1 MSAVRSSFHT
11 RSRPNTSFGKTLALG
26 IVLLLTGLF
35 IGALTAYAPPLAVA
49 LGAASIAAVLGV
61 VLPLPW
67 LLVSTLLVSA
77 VVAGSAEYFLRISQA
92 NWIPYILACLLAVR
106 GLVESQ
112 LTVRENKPITSNG
125 FAWFAYP
132 AILYLFVLFASV
144 IANLIPAQQAFA
156 AAKNYLMLWG
166 ILVGMLSLKRV
177 DRSSTLIWRSAL
189 LVAAVQLPVVLYQ
202 RLFVSSALGNSA
214 SGLSF
219 DAINGTFGGGVLGGR
234 SGALAMFICIAL
246 GYLLILWRDRKI
258 GFTKLF
264 ALLLL
269 MLPSLF
275 IVEVKAV
282 IFWLPFVALLV
293 FGGQIRKRPVLFI
306 LGLATS
312 IVLVVG
318 VIGAYRYS
326 YYNPSG
332 DRSLSSFFTRDL
344 SYFWDP
350 DRFNAAS
357 RELGRISALVH
368 WWREAQSSGIAH
380 WLFGYGPGASRGISS
395 LAVGSIAA
403 KYPFFIDTTAA
414 STLLWD
420 VGVVG
425 LVSFC
430 GIFILGSIEARKLSK
445 LSTLPEALRRQL
457 EAAKVGL
464 LLLLSSVIY
473 IRDAID
479 GATVQFM
486 VFFFLGLIIHARRIA
501 YNRTV
506 VDLHEDRAREAIRQS
521 GRARFSFSR

>member
-112 LTVRENKPITSNG
+112 RTVRENKPITSNG

-132 AILYLFVLFASV
+132 AILYLFGLFASV

-246 GYLLILWRDRKI
+246 GYLLICARQENRLH
-258 GFTKLF
+258 
-264 ALLLL
+264 
-269 MLPSLF
+269 
-275 IVEVKAV
+275 KAV
-282 IFWLPFVALLV
+282 RLAAFYVALTVHRGSQSRNLLAPLRRSPGLWQPNPKASGLV
-293 FGGQIRKRPVLFI
+293 H
-306 LGLATS
+306 LGLCHQHR
-312 IVLVVG
+312 
-318 VIGAYRYS
+318 IGRRRTQSLPIQLHDA
-326 YYNPSG
+326 SG
-332 DRSLSSFFTRDL
+332 DLLSNFFARDL
-344 SYFWDP
+344 SYIWDP
-350 DRFNAAS
+350 DRFNPAT
-357 RELGRISALVH
+357 REMGRVSALVH
-368 WWREAQSSGIAH
+368 WWREAQWAGVAH

-395 LAVGSIAA
+395 LAIGSVAA
-403 KYPFFIDTTAA
+403 RYPFFIDTTAA

-425 LVSFC
+425 GDRCRDYC
-430 GIFILGSIEARKLSK
+430 GCVR
-445 LSTLPEALRRQL
+445 
-457 EAAKVGL
+457 
-464 LLLLSSVIY
+464 
-473 IRDAID
+473 
-479 GATVQFM
+479 
-486 VFFFLGLIIHARRIA
+486 FFGP
-501 YNRTV
+501 
-506 VDLHEDRAREAIRQS
+506 
-521 GRARFSFSR
+521 